1 MKKFFLSKTY
11 IFSSLIILLLFSLQ
25 LNKDGIQAVTIVNLI
40 LVSLVSSSLVTLITR
55 LFRNKTKTA

>member
-11 IFSSLIILLLFSLQ
+11 IFSTLIILLLFSLQ